1 MREKIV
7 IAAINGDDDAFVEL
21 MESVKADIYRIAF
34 SFVKEEQLAIDVLQ
48 EVTYRAYKNI
58 HSLKEPAYAK
68 TWLIRIAMNYSRDL
82 LRKMERE
89 VIINDPDIFGKYEE
103 DFTAFEVGELL
114 GKMENEAKEWL
125 ILKYV
130 YDATFKEMA
139 SLFDLPESTVKTR
152 IYRYV
157 KMMRDLIEEEDGM
170 HA

>member
-1 MREKIV
+1 MYDELV
-7 IAAINGDDDAFVEL
+7 IDAINGNDEAFVEL
-21 MESVKADIYRIAF
+21 MEYVKADIYRIAF
-34 SFVKEEQLAIDVLQ
+34 SFVKEEQLAIDVVQ
-48 EVTYRAYKNI
+48 EVTYRAYRNI
-58 HSLKEPAYAK
+58 HSLKEPAYVK

-89 VIINDPDIFGKYEE
+89 IIINDPDIFGKYEE
-103 DFTAFEVGELL
+103 DFTAFEVEELL
-114 GKMENEAKEWL
+114 EKMEAEAKEWL

-157 KMMRDLIEEEDGM
+157 EMMKEMMEKEDGM